1 MRKKIILGIGVLL
14 GALMIY
20 RIGSLLFSGSNKRP
34 FSSARPPVAIE
45 VDQVRFEPIR
55 EVRQLTGSVY
65 PQYQYVVAPKV
76 SGRLVSIDKRIGD
89 WVESNE
95 IVAQIDDA
103 EYQQGVLESDAN
115 LKIANATLMEAEI
128 QFKLAAQEKKR
139 VESLQAKG
147 ISSPSEL
154 DTAVSNYSAQESRL
168 QLARAQV
175 EQREAALR
183 SAKIRLGYT
192 RLTAS
197 EPGFVGERFVDVG
210 ALLAPNAPVISI
222 IGIRSVI
229 VRATIVER
237 DYGFIKIGQSAEVT
251 VDAFPERKFYG
262 NVSRI
267 APMLQ
272 ETSRVAQMEVDVS
285 NEGLLLKP
293 GMFARVAVVTAEKDS
308 AQTVPTVAVVLQEKE
323 NGVFMVADGEKVA
336 RYFSVETGIVTPERT
351 EIVSPRLSGRVVTLG
366 QHLLNDGSPV
376 ILADE
381 AGQNR
386 DRRSNQGN
394 MKEKHP

>member
-1 MRKKIILGIGVLL
+1 MRKKIIIGIGILL
-14 GALMIY
+14 GALLIY
-20 RIGSLLFSGSNKRP
+20 RIGSLLFSGSQKRP
-34 FSSARPPVAIE
+34 FFSGRPPVAIE

-89 WVESNE
+89 WVESDE

-115 LKIANATLMEAEI
+115 LKIAKATLMEAEI

-175 EQREAALR
+175 EQREAALK

-251 VDAFPERKFYG
+251 VDAFPERKFHG

-293 GMFARVAVVTAEKDS
+293 GMFARVAVVTAEKDN

-323 NGVFMVADGEKVA
+323 NGVFIVADGEKVA

-366 QHLLNDGSPV
+366 QHLLDDGSPV

-381 AGQNR
+381 VGPNR
-386 DRRSNQGN
+386 DRRPDQGN